1 MGSFDKTIGQVSGTK
16 ILRDRFGGLFAMK
29 SFLGIKRLLEQS
41 FKDSNKFK
49 HELLINI
56 EMGTVPLI
64 EHAKTREASKN
75 TDLDMS

>member
-1 MGSFDKTIGQVSGTK
+1 M
-16 ILRDRFGGLFAMK
+16 
-29 SFLGIKRLLEQS
+29 LEQS